1 MSCIYTPAN
10 SKLRKNDEFDI
21 FETIEQGIIKYK
33 VDGKIFLTG
42 DWNSRTSNLSDL
54 LDYDKNLDDEQ
65 TFSNY
70 FDLQLNPRVNSD
82 HVVDSSGRRL
92 LLLCQMS
99 NLIIANGR
107 LHHDKNIGNFTYCSQ
122 TGLSTVDYLLL
133 HPNDI

>member
-1 MSCIYTPAN
+1 MDW
-10 SKLRKNDEFDI
+10 KN
-21 FETIEQGIIKYK
+21 
-33 VDGKIFLTG
+33 FLTG
-42 DWNSRTSNLSDL
+42 DWNSRTSTLLEL
-54 LDYDKNLDDEQ
+54 LDYDKYVDDEQ

-107 LHHDKNIGNFTYCSQ
+107 LHHDKILET
-122 TGLSTVDYLLL
+122 LLTVLRQV
-133 HPNDI
+133 